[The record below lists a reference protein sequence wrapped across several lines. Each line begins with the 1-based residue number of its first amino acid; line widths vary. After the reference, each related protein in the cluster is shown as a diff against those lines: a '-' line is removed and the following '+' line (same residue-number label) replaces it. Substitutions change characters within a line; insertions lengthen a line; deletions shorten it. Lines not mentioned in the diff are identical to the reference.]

1 MKKNSIV
8 FIMSSLGFGG
18 AERVVSSLCNWIVNN
33 TEDNVSIIKFD
44 NKDNAYELD
53 KRINVVSMINIKK
66 NRISAIIE
74 RYKFCKDNLKQL
86 NATIVV
92 AMFYQTEIYAKLS
105 KPKGCVLIGSERAN
119 INERSYISKVLSKHA
134 AKKCTGFIFQTN
146 GIKECYQN
154 SVQKQSVVIPNAI
167 SNKKVYEIDYSKIKK
182 ENVIT
187 AMGRLDE
194 QKGFDV
200 LINAFKEVYNR
211 HPEYKLK
218 IFGNGLEK
226 NKLQE
231 LINKLGLSE
240 NVILCGANQDAIF
253 EVAKSKIYV
262 LSSRYEG
269 MPNALIEAM
278 AAGTACISTDCKFGP
293 SELIN
298 DGKNGLLIPVDDVR
312 TLSEKILFLIKNDS
326 ARENIEKEAMKIR
339 KKLDANTIYKK
350 YYDYFVGVK
359 NEK

>member
-1 MKKNSIV
+1 M
-8 FIMSSLGFGG
+8 L
-18 AERVVSSLCNWIVNN
+18 
-33 TEDNVSIIKFD
+33 
-44 NKDNAYELD
+44 EL
-53 KRINVVSMINIKK
+53 S
-66 NRISAIIE
+66 
-74 RYKFCKDNLKQL
+74 NLK
-86 NATIVV
+86 
-92 AMFYQTEIYAKLS
+92 
-105 KPKGCVLIGSERAN
+105 
-119 INERSYISKVLSKHA
+119 KHITYYA
-134 AKKCTGFIFQTN
+134 AKKCDGFIFQTEEIQKVFP
-146 GIKECYQN
+146 IK
-154 SVQKQSVVIPNAI
+154 VQKNSTVISNAI
-167 SNKKVYEIDYSKIKK
+167 SNKKVYDIDVHNK

-187 AMGRLDE
+187 AMGRLNS
-194 QKGFDV
+194 QKGFDT
-200 LINAFKEVYNR
+200 LIKAFSIVNKKNSSYI
-211 HPEYKLK
+211 LK
-218 IFGNGLEK
+218 IFGEGSDRDI
-226 NKLQE
+226 LQN
-231 LINKLGLSE
+231 LIDNLNLHDY
-240 NVILCGANQDAIF
+240 VQLCGTKSDAIND
-253 EVAKSKIYV
+253 VANSKIFV

>member
-1 MKKNSIV
+1 MKNNIV
-8 FIMSSLGFGG
+8 LIMSRLGFGG
-18 AERVVSSLCNWIVNN
+18 AERVAVSFCNWIVEN
-33 TEDNVSIIKFD
+33 TDDKVTILKFD
-44 NKDNAYELD
+44 NNDSAYELD
-53 KRINVVSMINIKK
+53 NRVNVINFENNSGNRVMAIINRYRFCKK
-66 NRISAIIE
+66 N
-74 RYKFCKDNLKQL
+74 LKKL
-86 NATIVV
+86 NANLVF
-92 AMFYQTEIYAKLS
+92 AMFYQTELYAYFS
-105 KPKGCVLIGSERAN
+105 KPRNCKVIGSERCNVLELSNLKKN
-119 INERSYISKVLSKHA
+119 ITYYA
-134 AKKCTGFIFQTN
+134 AKKCNGFIFQTE
-146 GIKECYQN
+146 GIKKTFPIK
-154 SVQKQSVVIPNAI
+154 VQKNSIVISNAI
-167 SNKKVYEIDYSKIKK
+167 SNKKVYDIDVHNK

-187 AMGRLDE
+187 AMGRLNS
-194 QKGFDV
+194 QKGFDT
-200 LINAFKEVYNR
+200 LIKAFSIVNKKNSSYI
-211 HPEYKLK
+211 LK
-218 IFGNGLEK
+218 IFGEGSDRDT
-226 NKLQE
+226 LQN
-231 LINKLGLSE
+231 LIDNLNLHDY
-240 NVILCGANQDAIF
+240 VQLCGTKSDAIND
-253 EVAKSKIYV
+253 VANSKIFV

>member
-1 MKKNSIV
+1 MKNNIV
-8 FIMSSLGFGG
+8 LIMSRLGFGG
-18 AERVVSSLCNWIVNN
+18 AERVAVSFCNWIVEN
-33 TEDNVSIIKFD
+33 TNDKVTILKFD
-44 NKDNAYELD
+44 NDVSAYELD
-53 KRINVVSMINIKK
+53 DRVNVINFEKNSSNRVMAIINRYRFCKK
-66 NRISAIIE
+66 N
-74 RYKFCKDNLKQL
+74 LKKL
-86 NATIVV
+86 NANLVF
-92 AMFYQTEIYAKLS
+92 AMFYQTELYAYFS
-105 KPKGCVLIGSERAN
+105 KPCNCKVIGSERCN
-119 INERSYISKVLSKHA
+119 VLELSNLKKYITYYA
-134 AKKCTGFIFQTN
+134 AKKCDGFIFQTE
-146 GIKECYQN
+146 GIKKTFPIK
-154 SVQKQSVVIPNAI
+154 VQKNSIVISNAI
-167 SNKKVYEIDYSKIKK
+167 SNKKVYDINVHNK

-187 AMGRLDE
+187 AMGRLNS
-194 QKGFDV
+194 QKGFDT
-200 LINAFKEVYNR
+200 LIKAFSIVNKKNSSYI
-211 HPEYKLK
+211 LK
-218 IFGNGLEK
+218 IFGEGSDRDT
-226 NKLQE
+226 LQN
-231 LINKLGLSE
+231 LIDNADLHDY
-240 NVILCGANQDAIF
+240 VQLCGAKSDAIND
-253 EVAKSKIYV
+253 VANSKIFV

>member
-1 MKKNSIV
+1 
-8 FIMSSLGFGG
+8 
-18 AERVVSSLCNWIVNN
+18 
-33 TEDNVSIIKFD
+33 
-44 NKDNAYELD
+44 
-53 KRINVVSMINIKK
+53 
-66 NRISAIIE
+66 
-74 RYKFCKDNLKQL
+74 
-86 NATIVV
+86 
-92 AMFYQTEIYAKLS
+92 
-105 KPKGCVLIGSERAN
+105 
-119 INERSYISKVLSKHA
+119 
-134 AKKCTGFIFQTN
+134 
-146 GIKECYQN
+146 
-154 SVQKQSVVIPNAI
+154 
-167 SNKKVYEIDYSKIKK
+167 
-182 ENVIT
+182 
-187 AMGRLDE
+187 MGRLDE

>member
-1 MKKNSIV
+1 MKKNI
-8 FIMSSLGFGG
+8 
-18 AERVVSSLCNWIVNN
+18 
-33 TEDNVSIIKFD
+33 T
-44 NKDNAYELD
+44 Y
-53 KRINVVSMINIKK
+53 
-66 NRISAIIE
+66 
-74 RYKFCKDNLKQL
+74 Y
-86 NATIVV
+86 
-92 AMFYQTEIYAKLS
+92 
-105 KPKGCVLIGSERAN
+105 
-119 INERSYISKVLSKHA
+119 A
-134 AKKCTGFIFQTN
+134 AKKCNGFIFQTE
-146 GIKECYQN
+146 GIKKTFPIK
-154 SVQKQSVVIPNAI
+154 VQKNSIVISNAI
-167 SNKKVYEIDYSKIKK
+167 SNKKVYDIYVHNK

-187 AMGRLDE
+187 AMGRLNS
-194 QKGFDV
+194 QKGFDT
-200 LINAFKEVYNR
+200 LIKAFSIVNKKNSSYI
-211 HPEYKLK
+211 LK
-218 IFGNGLEK
+218 IFGEGSDRDT
-226 NKLQE
+226 LQN
-231 LINKLGLSE
+231 LIDNLNLHDY
-240 NVILCGANQDAIF
+240 VQLCGTKSDAIND
-253 EVAKSKIYV
+253 VANSKIFV

>member
-1 MKKNSIV
+1 MKNNIV
-8 FIMSSLGFGG
+8 LIMSRLGFGG
-18 AERVVSSLCNWIVNN
+18 AERVAVSFCNWIVEN
-33 TEDNVSIIKFD
+33 TDDKVTILKFD
-44 NKDNAYELD
+44 NNDSAYELD
-53 KRINVVSMINIKK
+53 NRVNVINFENNSGNRVMAIINRYRFCKK
-66 NRISAIIE
+66 N
-74 RYKFCKDNLKQL
+74 LKKL
-86 NATIVV
+86 NANLVF
-92 AMFYQTEIYAKLS
+92 AMFYQTELYAYFS
-105 KPKGCVLIGSERAN
+105 KPRNCKVIGSERCNVLELSNLKKN
-119 INERSYISKVLSKHA
+119 ITYYA
-134 AKKCTGFIFQTN
+134 AKKCNGFIFQTE
-146 GIKECYQN
+146 GIKKTFPIK
-154 SVQKQSVVIPNAI
+154 VQKNSIVISNAI
-167 SNKKVYEIDYSKIKK
+167 SNKKVYDIYVHNK

-187 AMGRLDE
+187 AMGRLNS
-194 QKGFDV
+194 QKGFDT
-200 LINAFKEVYNR
+200 LIKAFSIVNKKNSSYI
-211 HPEYKLK
+211 LK
-218 IFGNGLEK
+218 IFGEGSDRDT
-226 NKLQE
+226 LQN
-231 LINKLGLSE
+231 LIDNLNLHDY
-240 NVILCGANQDAIF
+240 VQLCGTKSDAIND
-253 EVAKSKIYV
+253 VANSKIFV

>member
-1 MKKNSIV
+1 M
-8 FIMSSLGFGG
+8 
-18 AERVVSSLCNWIVNN
+18 
-33 TEDNVSIIKFD
+33 
-44 NKDNAYELD
+44 
-53 KRINVVSMINIKK
+53 
-66 NRISAIIE
+66 
-74 RYKFCKDNLKQL
+74 
-86 NATIVV
+86 
-92 AMFYQTEIYAKLS
+92 
-105 KPKGCVLIGSERAN
+105 
-119 INERSYISKVLSKHA
+119 
-134 AKKCTGFIFQTN
+134 
-146 GIKECYQN
+146 
-154 SVQKQSVVIPNAI
+154 
-167 SNKKVYEIDYSKIKK
+167 
-182 ENVIT
+182 
-187 AMGRLDE
+187 
-194 QKGFDV
+194 
-200 LINAFKEVYNR
+200 
-211 HPEYKLK
+211 
-218 IFGNGLEK
+218 
-226 NKLQE
+226 QE

>member
-1 MKKNSIV
+1 MEEWMQYARDMAKAEKELEIELWVIISFYRPTEQGGKVLLFRYDLPRKVADKYDWVVRWRRAKLTCQYPKGNVTHTYCLYDRHSGEDYS
-8 FIMSSLGFGG
+8 FGSCLSSL
-18 AERVVSSLCNWIVNN
+18 AAAKAQVTRMERRIREYTAWQKQNN
-33 TEDNVSIIKFD
+33 LFFD
-44 NKDNAYELD
+44 E
-53 KRINVVSMINIKK
+53 
-66 NRISAIIE
+66 
-74 RYKFCKDNLKQL
+74 
-86 NATIVV
+86 
-92 AMFYQTEIYAKLS
+92 QTDEMLQKAVAKL
-105 KPKGCVLIGSERAN
+105 
-119 INERSYISKVLSKHA
+119 
-134 AKKCTGFIFQTN
+134 
-146 GIKECYQN
+146 
-154 SVQKQSVVIPNAI
+154 
-167 SNKKVYEIDYSKIKK
+167 KIKK

>member
-53 KRINVVSMINIKK
+53 KRINVVSMINNKK

-119 INERSYISKVLSKHA
+119 INERSYISKVLSKYA

-326 ARENIEKEAMKIR
+326 ARES
-339 KKLDANTIYKK
+339 LQ
-350 YYDYFVGVK
+350 
-359 NEK
+359 